1 MDTSP
6 AGLERIPLIQFA
18 MLLYLSVGSALAL
31 LLLQNDLALPFH
43 RLAGIYVLYDIR
55 RKEQAESPF
64 YLFLAR
70 FLEPFG
76 GLLPANSSTP
86 AQMVELKFIHLLLS
100 NGDPDVSIL
109 HFTQNKQLTHTHTD
123 FLTHRLTKSHPA
135 CSAKRLPQCPPRSGR
150 PKLRT

>member
-1 MDTSP
+1 MRELYDLITGKNVDHQTFESVSAIIQKRFTNAGNWFQGKRGMDSSHIT
-6 AGLERIPLIQFA
+6 GRLGTIPLILVA

-64 YLFLAR
+64 FLFLAR

-100 NGDPDVSIL
+100 NGDPD
-109 HFTQNKQLTHTHTD
+109 
-123 FLTHRLTKSHPA
+123 
-135 CSAKRLPQCPPRSGR
+135 
-150 PKLRT
+150 

>member
-109 HFTQNKQLTHTHTD
+109 HFTQNKQLTHTHTLISS
-123 FLTHRLTKSHPA
+123 LTD
-135 CSAKRLPQCPPRSGR
+135 
-150 PKLRT
+150 